1 MPGIIYSG
9 TNYKHCK
16 GGNGGT
22 MGKAGS
28 GAGYNAFVTYSPE
41 GSLIA
46 PNGFYYRCAGTG
58 GTSANGNSGGGGG
71 AGAYPK
77 SKGGNG
83 GSAD

>member
-1 MPGIIYSG
+1 MPGITYSG
-9 TNYKHCK
+9 TSYQHCK

-28 GAGYNAFVTYSPE
+28 GASYNAYVTYSPE
-41 GSLIA
+41 GS
-46 PNGFYYRCAGTG
+46 PTGFYYRCVGTG

-71 AGAYPK
+71 AGAYPE